1 MSSAKP
7 ASGASLPRPPVF
19 RITLVQV
26 AILGAV
32 WAIVHVGAHPLIA
45 ECLVLG
51 GFIAIVPQAFFAWR
65 VFQYQGAHAA
75 ANMAKASYAG
85 EIGKFLLAVSG
96 FALVFAFYRPLE
108 AWAVFAGYGGMV
120 IIQVMGSWLL
130 LRHST
135 PVNRT

>member
-1 MSSAKP
+1 
-7 ASGASLPRPPVF
+7 VF

-26 AILGAV
+26 VILGLV
-32 WAIVHVGAHPLIA
+32 WAIVYGSAHALVA

-51 GFIAIVPQAFFAWR
+51 GLIAIVPQAFFAWR
-65 VFQYQGAHAA
+65 VFQYQGARAA
-75 ANMAKASYAG
+75 ASMAKASYAG

-96 FALVFAFYRPLE
+96 FALVFAFYRPLQ

-130 LRHST
+130 LRHSR